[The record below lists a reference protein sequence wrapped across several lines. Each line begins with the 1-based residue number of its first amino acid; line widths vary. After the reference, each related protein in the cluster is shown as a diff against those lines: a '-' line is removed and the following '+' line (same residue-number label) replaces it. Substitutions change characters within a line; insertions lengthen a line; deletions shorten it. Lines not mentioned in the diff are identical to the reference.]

1 VLILKLK
8 NIKIFILIYIY
19 FFKKQYFKNSTNTL
33 ILNSENTFFKTKR
46 NTTAFTVLTL
56 SPKKPEEII
65 SKEIEEEVCKLVG
78 AEITVELRYDE

>member
-1 VLILKLK
+1 
-8 NIKIFILIYIY
+8 
-19 FFKKQYFKNSTNTL
+19 
-33 ILNSENTFFKTKR
+33 LNSENTFFKTKR